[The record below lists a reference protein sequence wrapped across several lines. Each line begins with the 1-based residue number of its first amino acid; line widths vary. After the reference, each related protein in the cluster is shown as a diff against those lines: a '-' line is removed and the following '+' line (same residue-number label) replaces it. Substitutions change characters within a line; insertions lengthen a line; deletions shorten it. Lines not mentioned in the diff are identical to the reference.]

1 MSINS
6 QNNQNAYAGCNSA
19 TKINK
24 RPDDIPIVSPQIYQ
38 INGNKNYEL
47 SFVGVNGTT
56 PHSNT
61 AEKNKAIS
69 QLSINIKDQNNKILK
84 YERYEEDFEEEL
96 TGKDTNKKVKWYE
109 LLFLFCDIIVV
120 TSIFFLS
127 KEKNYLSF
135 ACSFIGCFSIWFLAK
150 GMYFAP
156 IFNAVYDI
164 LYIVLSYSQCYF
176 GEAIIYVFMTLPIDV
191 YSIFAWRKN
200 KSESSGVVK
209 FNKITKREF
218 SLLSFGTLAVTIAFY
233 FILKSL
239 DTSQVIVST
248 ISIIPSAMAAY
259 LLLKRNN
266 FYSLAYVAN
275 DIILITLWSITVFQ
289 SGISNLPIVINF
301 ICCFIIDFYGF
312 INLQKE
318 LKKQEMSKEIP
329 NA

>member
-24 RPDDIPIVSPQIYQ
+24 RPYDIPIVSPKIYQ
-38 INGNKNYEL
+38 ISGNKNYEL
-47 SFVGVNGTT
+47 SFVGTNENTSL
-56 PHSNT
+56 SNT
-61 AEKNKAIS
+61 AEENRAIS

-84 YERYEEDFEEEL
+84 YERYEEDFKEGL
-96 TGKDTNKKVKWYE
+96 TGKGTNKKVKWYE
-109 LLFLFCDIIVV
+109 LLFLFCNIIVV
-120 TSIFFLS
+120 TSILLLS
-127 KEKNYLSF
+127 KEKSYLSF

-164 LYIVLSYSQCYF
+164 LYIILSYSQCYF
-176 GEAIIYVFMTLPIDV
+176 GEVIIYVFMTLPIDI
-191 YSIFAWRKN
+191 YSIFAWKKN
-200 KSESSGVVK
+200 KSENSDIVK
-209 FNKITKREF
+209 FNKISKKEF

-239 DTSQVIVST
+239 GTSQVVVST
-248 ISIIPSAMAAY
+248 ISIIPSAMAGY

-266 FYSLAYVAN
+266 FYSLAYSAN
-275 DIILITLWSITVFQ
+275 DIVLIILWTIEVFQ

-301 ICCFIIDFYGF
+301 VCCLVIDLYGF

-318 LKKQEMSKEIP
+318 LKIQELSKESQKV
-329 NA
+329 